1 MGFAIHGAAAL
12 CVQAAQ
18 SVLNI
23 TLKLYKLASCFA
35 TRIRNSTMIP
45 TLRLRLTKYI
55 AKLCRKGAKFRDR
68 AKAEEVARTGC
79 VESWS

>member
-12 CVQAAQ
+12 CVRAALP
-18 SVLNI
+18 VLNI
-23 TLKLYKLASCFA
+23 TLKLYKLASSFA
-35 TRIRNSTMIP
+35 SKIRNTTMIP
-45 TLRLRLTKYI
+45 TLRLWLTKYI
-55 AKLCRKGAKFRDR
+55 AKLRRKGQVFRDR